1 MRLAPWLGG
10 REYGLADI
18 AYVPWILRMRDTLG
32 VAFDPFPAVEDWVAR
47 LEARPAI
54 AAESAVVAAL

>member
-1 MRLAPWLGG
+1 
-10 REYGLADI
+10 
-18 AYVPWILRMRDTLG
+18 MRDMQG